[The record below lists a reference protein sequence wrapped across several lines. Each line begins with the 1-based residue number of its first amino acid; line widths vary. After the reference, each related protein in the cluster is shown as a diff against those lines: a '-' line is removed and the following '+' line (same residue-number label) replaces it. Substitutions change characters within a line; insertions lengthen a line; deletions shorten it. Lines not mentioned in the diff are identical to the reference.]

1 MTESRLNR
9 REFIGVAAAGLGAIV
24 LPSAAIALP
33 SLEEIANE
41 SAVTAL
47 GNPQGSVTLVE
58 LVDYQCPY
66 CKICYRE
73 IAKLVAEDADI
84 RLVIRDWPIFGGV
97 SIYAARAMV
106 AVSGDR
112 NYPAAVAAMMA
123 NNRYLTERR
132 INRILGE
139 AGIAGP
145 AVGQRIAAGQPE
157 VDELLYRT
165 NDQARALGLKGTPG
179 LLVGQV
185 LYRHGLGVEK
195 LRRAVAFVRT
205 GEGTYP
211 T

>member
-1 MTESRLNR
+1 
-9 REFIGVAAAGLGAIV
+9 
-24 LPSAAIALP
+24 
-33 SLEEIANE
+33 
-41 SAVTAL
+41 
-47 GNPQGSVTLVE
+47 
-58 LVDYQCPY
+58 
-66 CKICYRE
+66 
-73 IAKLVAEDADI
+73 
-84 RLVIRDWPIFGGV
+84 
-97 SIYAARAMV
+97 
-106 AVSGDR
+106 
-112 NYPAAVAAMMA
+112 MMA